1 MDSEIMIIKNVK
13 EYGTKSKRLRI
24 DINKGDDLAPGSEIV
39 LIPVE
44 KYNNIK
50 QDIMDLQ
57 NELMTARNES
67 EMLME
72 INAKLEQQIADMKNQ
87 EINLRKIIEDV
98 TAPID
103 EHYQNELENKN
114 DEIKQLTDELKA
126 LKIKIN
132 QYNLEMMGL
141 NTIDIWIRQK
151 HKKLIHNF
159 NDEITLFGVD
169 PKIVEAETKAIPEP
183 KK

>member
-1 MDSEIMIIKNVK
+1 MIIKKIK
-13 EYGTKSKRLRI
+13 EYGNKTKRQRI
-24 DINKGDDLAPGSEIV
+24 DLNKSDGLTPGSEVV

-44 KYNNIK
+44 KYNSIK
-50 QDIMDLQ
+50 QDILDLQ

-114 DEIKQLTDELKA
+114 DEIKQLKRQLNTLKA
-126 LKIKIN
+126 KTT
-132 QYNLEMMGL
+132 QFNLELMGL
-141 NTIDIWIRQK
+141 NTIDMLFKHK
-151 HKKLIHNF
+151 HKKLITDF
-159 NDEITLFGVD
+159 NDEITIVGDD
-169 PKIVEAETKAIPEP
+169 PNIIDTDTKAIPGNNEDQEQ
-183 KK
+183 